1 LICFAGEYFYA
12 KKGDKTTLF
21 LAAVQPEMHPWDSSF
36 AGFEMSY
43 EGGIRYNIKR
53 GVVGSSGCPF
63 GRMFYEARD
72 ETHSGDTYSG
82 ERAIV
87 VTNRLAWGAVRD
99 PDVVIGTG
107 IVRSRYQGS
116 EQH

>member
-53 GVVGSSGCPF
+53 GVVG
-63 GRMFYEARD
+63 RLDVR
-72 ETHSGDTYSG
+72 SG
-82 ERAIV
+82 ECFTKRV
-87 VTNRLAWGAVRD
+87 MRLTAATLTVASE
-99 PDVVIGTG
+99 
-107 IVRSRYQGS
+107 RSL
-116 EQH
+116 